1 MTVTNT
7 SLQTNEVA
15 GFTINS
21 RVTSASAEIIKA
33 APGAGKFTVLKEI
46 NISSSAAGTVTIE
59 SRASATATVTPIIG
73 PISMNSSNT
82 MYSDKFI
89 YGIRLPVN
97 EELTA
102 RSSASALVN
111 IFTSGTTL

>member
-7 SLQTNEVA
+7 SLQANEAA

-21 RVTSASAEIIKA
+21 RVTSASPEIIKA
-33 APGAGKFTVLKEI
+33 APGTGKFTVLKELTV
-46 NISSSAAGTVTIE
+46 NTSATCLVQLE
-59 SRASATATVTPIIG
+59 SRASATATVTSIRG
-73 PISMNSSNT
+73 PLYFGGST
-82 MYSDKFI
+82 FAQTEKYI
-89 YGIRLPVN
+89 YGIRLPAN

-111 IFTSGTTL
+111 ILITGTTL

>member
-7 SLQTNEVA
+7 SLQA
-15 GFTINS
+15 DGAAAFTINS

-33 APGAGKFTVLKEI
+33 APGTGRFIRLKEI

-59 SRASATATVTPIIG
+59 SRASATATVTPLIG

-82 MYSDKFI
+82 LYSDKFI
-89 YGIRLPVN
+89 YGIRLPEN

-111 IFTSGTTL
+111 IFTSGTVS